1 MPFWWKRRNR
11 WWGGR
16 RRWRWRRRPTRRKRR
31 RLYRRQRYRRTTN
44 RRKRRRKLK
53 VRRKKKTIVLKQWQP
68 DSIRKCKIKGYGILV
83 LGAQGRQLMCYTNMI
98 KHNTIPRGPGGGGF
112 GCQQFS
118 LGSLYTDYLFRKNIW
133 THTNIYKDLVR
144 YLGVRFT
151 LYRHPETDFIVSYDN
166 QPPFDIEKYTYMY
179 CHPANMLLARHK
191 KIIPSKSTNP
201 NGRTK
206 RRLRIRPPKQM
217 ITKWFFSQHFS
228 HAGLLLLKASAMNLQ
243 YANLGCCNTNQLVTV
258 YYLDPEFYK
267 LGNWAHQSQATQ
279 PYIPY
284 TTVPQTLYFKN
295 PKTGTWDL
303 FNKPATYD
311 KSISYNEGWF
321 SSKVLSAIGVSA
333 SSSGTPQLAALP
345 CNVARYN
352 PNYDSGEKSSIWIS
366 SAFTADFN
374 KPTSDMT
381 LIMEG
386 YPIWMML
393 YGFLNYILMVKKD
406 KTFFETHYLLMQST
420 ALFPAPQIGAGQ
432 FYLPIDTEMVQGK
445 LPYDEYITDTMKAR
459 WFPTI
464 RNQIKT
470 LNALVQCGPFIPKYD
485 QTKNSTWELD
495 YTYQFFFKFGGPEIT
510 DPKVVDPQ
518 YQPTYDV
525 PDTFQGRIQIKDP
538 ALNKASTMFHSWDW
552 RRGLLTKTAIKRMYE
567 HIETDQSVQSDTSST
582 PKKKKRTGPELN
594 NPQEAQ
600 EEIKNCL
607 LSLCEESTCQ
617 DQEEE
622 KNLYLLIKQ
631 QQQKQLEL
639 KRNILKLLQELKD
652 KQRMLQLQTGL
663 LE

>member
-1 MPFWWKRRNR
+1 MPFWWKRRKR
-11 WWGGR
+11 WWGR
-16 RRWRWRRRPTRRKRR
+16 RYRYRRRPIRRKRR
-31 RLYRRQRYRRTTN
+31 RLYRRQRPRRPTR
-44 RRKRRRKLK
+44 RRKRRRRFK
-53 VRRKKKTIVLKQWQP
+53 VRRKKKRLVITQWQP
-68 DSIRKCKIKGYGILV
+68 DSIRKCKIKGYGTLV

-98 KHNTIPRGPGGGGF
+98 KHNTIPKGPGGGGF

-118 LGSLYTDYLFRKNIW
+118 LGYLYTEYLFRKNIW

-144 YLGVRFT
+144 YLGCKFT
-151 LYRHPETDFIVSYDN
+151 LYRHPETDFIINYDN
-166 QPPFDIEKYTYMY
+166 MPPFDIEKFTYMY
-179 CHPANMLLARHK
+179 CHPANMLLAKHK
-191 KIIPSKSTNP
+191 KILPSKFTNP
-201 NGRTK
+201 TGKTK
-206 RRLRIRPPKQM
+206 LKLKVKPPKQM
-217 ITKWFFSQHFS
+217 LSKWFFSQHFS

-267 LGNWAHQSQATQ
+267 FGNWAHQSYETQ
-279 PYIPY
+279 PYMPY
-284 TTVPQTLYFKN
+284 TGATDLYFKGPKDTKYNKFEN
-295 PKTGTWDL
+295 PKT
-303 FNKPATYD
+303 YSE
-311 KSISYNEGWF
+311 SISLNKGWF
-321 SSKVLSAIGVSA
+321 SPQVLSAIAVATDGK
-333 SSSGTPQLAALP
+333 GEHPLAALP

-366 SAFTADFN
+366 SAFTPGFD
-374 KPTSDMT
+374 KPTTDQT
-381 LIMEG
+381 LIIEG

-393 YGFLNYILMVKKD
+393 YGFLNYIQLVKKD
-406 KTFFETHYLLMQST
+406 KTFLDTHYILMQSP
-420 ALFPAPQIGAGQ
+420 AFFPKPQIGAGQ
-432 FYLPIDTEMVQGK
+432 FYLPIDLEMVQGK
-445 LPYDEYITDTMKAR
+445 LPYDEYITETMKAR

-464 RNQIKT
+464 RNQIKI
-470 LNALVQCGPFIPKYD
+470 LNSLVQCGPYIPKYD
-485 QTKNSTWELD
+485 QTKNSTWELNF
-495 YTYQFFFKFGGPEIT
+495 TYQFFFKFGGPEIT

-525 PDTFQGRIQIKDP
+525 PDTFEGRLQIKDP
-538 ALNKASTMFHSWDW
+538 ATNKASTMFHSWDW

-567 HIETDQSVQSDTSST
+567 HLETDQSIQTDTSGT

-600 EEIKNCL
+600 EEIQRCL

-622 KNLYLLIKQ
+622 KNLYKLIKQ

-652 KQRMLQLQTGL
+652 KQRMLQLQTGV